1 MITQIVES
9 LFPAWQTQLDFALL
23 ILTCPP
29 ALAVVAVKEDRAA
42 EGRFFFLF
50 FFKSTKINF

>member
-9 LFPAWQTQLDFALL
+9 LFPAWQTQLGFALL
-23 ILTCPP
+23 ILTRPP

-42 EGRFFFLF
+42 EGRFFSVF
-50 FFKSTKINF
+50 FF